1 MNNNDK
7 FIELYN
13 KLDTILREHNNISS
27 RTISC
32 IKRYEDE
39 LKVSQFESV
48 RNRGFALESIRNVR
62 NTLIHDAK
70 IYSIDAF
77 DINDKVILFLEKEI
91 DYLLNPKRLIDI
103 AVKIENVYSVSL
115 NDNLQDVIFY
125 LSKHKIS
132 HAPLLDENGILL
144 GVFSESTLFSYLLK
158 HNEVSI
164 TNDTKIKDFYEYLLI
179 DNHSSERFE
188 FLPYNK
194 YVTSLNI
201 SLNKKAKHEKRIAMI
216 FLTKTGR
223 KDEKILGIMTSSDF
237 ININ

>member
-13 KLDTILREHNNISS
+13 KLDTILREHYNISS

-179 DNHSSERFE
+179 DSHS
-188 FLPYNK
+188 
-194 YVTSLNI
+194 
-201 SLNKKAKHEKRIAMI
+201 
-216 FLTKTGR
+216 
-223 KDEKILGIMTSSDF
+223 
-237 ININ
+237 